1 VPSVRSAK
9 RNDADRN
16 EAVMQQ
22 RGVDDMIDGID
33 HSGVLMTATDLLTL
47 RLAHKSTE
55 LVRGKLIVR
64 EPPSTYHGRV
74 QSTLNFLVVSYV
86 RANALGVVFGQDTG
100 FKIASDPDTVRAPD
114 LAFVDRART
123 AQIPPRGY
131 AAMAPDLVA
140 EILSPDDRPGQVL
153 AKVGE
158 WLDAGVRLVWV
169 IDPERRV
176 ATAYHASGDVATVAS
191 DSSVS
196 GEPVL
201 PGFSFRLAELFD

>member
-1 VPSVRSAK
+1 
-9 RNDADRN
+9 
-16 EAVMQQ
+16 
-22 RGVDDMIDGID
+22 MIDGIEN
-33 HSGVLMTATDLLTL
+33 SGALMTAADLLSL
-47 RLAHKSTE
+47 RLEHKSTE

-74 QSTLNFLVVSYV
+74 QSMLNLLVASYV
-86 RANALGVVFGQDTG
+86 RANALGAVFGQDTG
-100 FKIASDPDTVRAPD
+100 FQIASDPDTVRAPD
-114 LAFVDRART
+114 LAFVDRARV

-140 EILSPDDRPGQVL
+140 EILSPDDRPGEVL

-176 ATAYHASGDVATVAS
+176 ATVYQADGCVATVAS
-191 DSSVS
+191 NSNVS